1 MKITPLTGALC
12 AFALVAAAPLGA
24 QSLSTS
30 DDGQT
35 SLNLNGAQGPAVQA
49 PGSLTTTFASNNQ
62 FAGNMFDITPNADLT
77 LTAIDINC
85 TSAGTTATVDVYY
98 ATGTSF
104 GIESSAASW
113 TLIGTYS
120 GVSAGQDLPTNID
133 MTGNGVTFAAGTTYG
148 IYVALTSYPT
158 QSFRYTNGSAGGDTF
173 SNADVTLLTNA
184 GLSDAGFSGSIFQ
197 TRNWNGT
204 MYYDAGPS
212 GPSLTVTGTCPG
224 PVTLDIAGA
233 TPFGGVALAYG
244 PAGTFSIPSGSCAGT
259 SLDIGAPTL
268 ATILGADAGGAVSF
282 SVTLPAGACG
292 LTVQAVDLGACVASN
307 SAVL

>member
-1 MKITPLTGALC
+1 MNVTSLAGALC
-12 AFALVAAAPLGA
+12 AFALVAAPLGA

-30 DDGQT
+30 DDGQS

-77 LTAIDINC
+77 LTGLDINVTAAG
-85 TSAGTTATVDVYY
+85 TSATIDVYY
-98 ATGTSF
+98 ATGTSY
-104 GIESSAASW
+104 GIENNAAAW
-113 TLIGTYS
+113 TLIGSYS
-120 GVSAGQDLPTNID
+120 GVSAGQDLPTFMD
-133 MTGNGVTFAAGTTYG
+133 MTGNGVTFASGTTYG
-148 IYVALTSYPT
+148 IYVALTSYGV
-158 QSFRYTNGSAGGDTF
+158 QSFRYTNGTTGGDTF

-184 GLSDAGFSGSIFQ
+184 GLTDTGFSGTIFQ

-244 PAGTFSIPSGSCAGT
+244 PAGSFSIPSGGCAGT
-259 SLDIGAPTL
+259 SLDIGSPTL
-268 ATILGADAGGAVSF
+268 ATILGADAGGGVSF
-282 SVTLPAGACG
+282 AVTLPAGACG
-292 LTVQAVDLGACVASN
+292 LTVQAVDLGSCAVSN
-307 SAVL
+307 AAVL